1 MLNIYYGARISILH
15 VDNCRVAISEESSF
29 QRSLHEVKKAE
40 VKNKQRFNCVLR
52 NQQLEAFLHE
62 KDKQTITFS

>member
-1 MLNIYYGARISILH
+1 MWIIVEWPFLRRA
-15 VDNCRVAISEESSF
+15 VF
-29 QRSLHEVKKAE
+29 KEVCTKLKKAE